1 MTHDPIAN
9 MLACIRNASLRKAKI
24 VEIPATRTT
33 RSLATILLKEQ
44 FISNLRER
52 QTQHQSVLVL
62 ALKYNGRHSQSSIT
76 AIKQISKPGLRVY
89 AKTQDIPRILGG
101 IGVVIIS
108 TPQGIMTD
116 RSARRFNVGGEL
128 LCSIW

>member
-1 MTHDPIAN
+1 MSNDPIAN

-44 FISNLRER
+44 FINNLRER
-52 QTQHQSVLVL
+52 QNQHQSVLVL
-62 ALKYNGRHSQSSIT
+62 ALKYQGRHSQPCIT
-76 AIKQISKPGLRVY
+76 TMKQISKPGLRVY

-101 IGVVIIS
+101 IGVVIVS

-116 RSARRFNVGGEL
+116 RSARRLHLGGEL